1 MRLAMHVRN
10 WPQYFKRKERNKETS
25 RYITTGE
32 PFLFDVPFEFYYVF
46 KEIFLENFYRNDT
59 WLPAIPEY
67 ATVIDIGGNVGYFS
81 FMIASK
87 RSNAKVYA
95 FEPMRRNTEVF
106 RKNISLN
113 KRLEER
119 IILTEAAVTGMQ
131 AGMMPIFFDDVND
144 NSVIASVC
152 SDFSKSN
159 NRSVQVPAI
168 RLFDII
174 TQNNI
179 KQIDLL
185 KMDCEGSEYP
195 ILYDSPEMIW
205 PLIKC
210 IIIEVHDLD
219 TEKRNAAF
227 LFNFLKEKG
236 FAVSAKPETEG
247 CYSAVA
253 IRRPV
258 P

>member
-1 MRLAMHVRN
+1 MPCN
-10 WPQYFKRKERNKETS
+10 T
-25 RYITTGE
+25 
-32 PFLFDVPFEFYYVF
+32 DVF
-46 KEIFLENFYRNDT
+46 K
-59 WLPAIPEY
+59 
-67 ATVIDIGGNVGYFS
+67 
-81 FMIASK
+81 
-87 RSNAKVYA
+87 
-95 FEPMRRNTEVF
+95 
-106 RKNISLN
+106 KNISLN
-113 KRLEER
+113 KKLEER
-119 IILTEAAVTGMQ
+119 IILTEAAVTGTQ
-131 AGMMPIFFDDVND
+131 TGMMPIFFDDIND

-159 NRSVQVPAI
+159 NGSVQVPAI

-174 TQNNI
+174 AWNNI

-195 ILYDSPEMIW
+195 ILYDSPETIW

-227 LFNFLKEKG
+227 LFNFLEEKG
-236 FAVSAKPETEG
+236 FVVSSKLETEG

-253 IRRPV
+253 IKKPDLLTV
-258 P
+258 N